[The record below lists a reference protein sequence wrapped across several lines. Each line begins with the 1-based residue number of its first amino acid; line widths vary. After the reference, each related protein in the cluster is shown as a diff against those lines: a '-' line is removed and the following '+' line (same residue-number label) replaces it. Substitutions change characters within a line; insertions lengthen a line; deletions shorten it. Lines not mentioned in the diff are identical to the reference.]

1 MPRRQQRG
9 WLKKE
14 RRIQGETWVLY
25 FRTTRKSDGRRVENK
40 IPIGLVHDLPDK
52 STAWAEVGRLHLQIN
67 PVDFRR
73 GVTFGDLALHYAEH
87 ELVERSE
94 SIHPKAHTTIKGYNR
109 VLRNRLLPK
118 WGNRIALGIEP
129 LEVEQWLK
137 ALKSE
142 EDLANPTLDRMRRV
156 MSMVYRHGQR
166 YGLISRSQE
175 SNPMRF
181 VRCKTTSGYE
191 AMILNPQQAYAI
203 VRNLRESQRT
213 LTLLAA
219 GTGLR
224 ISECLGLQ
232 WQDVNF
238 ADAMIHVRR
247 TWTCGRVGLPKTKA
261 SQGPV
266 PLHPLLAE
274 FMFRWKQKTP
284 YPKPGDWVFPS
295 LRLKG
300 KQPRVANMLVE
311 DHLRPAAANGM
322 QVDEFAPRLAFYFVS
337 QTDFFEE
344 IAKFRAARR
353 AYAKIMRDRFGAKN
367 PESMRL
373 RFHCQTAAATLT
385 KPQPMVNIIR
395 TTLQALAAVLGGAQS
410 LHTNGMDEAY
420 AIPTEEAMKIALRTQ
435 QVIADESYV
444 ANVVDPIGGSYFVE
458 SLTAEYERKIFEIL
472 DEIERLGGTMKLI
485 QEGWFQKRIADFA
498 YDQALRKQDGEK
510 VVIGVNCFQEPEE
523 RVKIETHPYDSTT
536 ERRQIERLRR
546 VRRERDNTQVNALL
560 DRLIEVAKDQCQNI
574 MPVTIDL
581 VRAGATMGDIV
592 ERLKK
597 LWGTYRERPVF

>member
-1 MPRRQQRG
+1 MPRRKQRG

-40 IPIGLVHDLPDK
+40 TPIGLVRELPDK
-52 STAWAEVGRLHLQIN
+52 TTAWAEVERLHLQIN

-94 SIHPKAHTTIKGYNR
+94 SIHPKAHTTIKGYDR

-191 AMILNPQQAYAI
+191 AMILTPQQAYAI
-203 VRNLRESQRT
+203 VRNLREPQRT

-238 ADAMIHVRR
+238 ADAMIDVRR

-274 FMFRWKQKTP
+274 FMFRWKQRTP

-311 DHLRPAAANGM
+311 DHLRPAAAKAGILSSHRDDHGRL
-322 QVDEFAPRLAFYFVS
+322 VEDDPRRFGFHNLRHSLASFLVRIRTDPKTVQTLLRHSDVKLTLQFYSHAVS
-337 QTDFFEE
+337 Q
-344 IAKFRAARR
+344 
-353 AYAKIMRDRFGAKN
+353 DR
-367 PESMRL
+367 M
-373 RFHCQTAAATLT
+373 AAAGEML
-385 KPQPMVNIIR
+385 IAI
-395 TTLQALAAVLGGAQS
+395 LSHAANQS
-410 LHTNGMDEAY
+410 GL
-420 AIPTEEAMKIALRTQ
+420 K
-435 QVIADESYV
+435 AD
-444 ANVVDPIGGSYFVE
+444 
-458 SLTAEYERKIFEIL
+458 
-472 DEIERLGGTMKLI
+472 
-485 QEGWFQKRIADFA
+485 
-498 YDQALRKQDGEK
+498 
-510 VVIGVNCFQEPEE
+510 
-523 RVKIETHPYDSTT
+523 
-536 ERRQIERLRR
+536 
-546 VRRERDNTQVNALL
+546 
-560 DRLIEVAKDQCQNI
+560 
-574 MPVTIDL
+574 
-581 VRAGATMGDIV
+581 
-592 ERLKK
+592 
-597 LWGTYRERPVF
+597 